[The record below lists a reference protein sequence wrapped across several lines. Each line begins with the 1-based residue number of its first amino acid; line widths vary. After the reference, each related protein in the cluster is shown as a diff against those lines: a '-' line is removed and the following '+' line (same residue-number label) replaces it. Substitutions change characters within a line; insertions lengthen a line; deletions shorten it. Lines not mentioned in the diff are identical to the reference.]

1 MKHRGSIVAA
11 SVTALALCLPATV
24 LGQAASFSS
33 SRSVVVIAPYEP
45 GGPVDI
51 EGRMYTKKAT
61 ELTGQQFVLDYKTG
75 AGTRIGVGYVAKA
88 PADGHTVLITN
99 SSFAGLPV
107 FNKELSFDIV
117 KDFAPVAHM
126 SVKHSILLV
135 RGSFPAGNFV
145 EYVAYARANP
155 GKVNWAMLGS
165 GGTGHLNALWLGTLT
180 RTAPTYIA
188 YKGTGPVLVDMAA
201 GRVDITSTA
210 MSAALAHIKSGKMR
224 AVAILGNV
232 RAKPLPDVAT
242 LAEQG
247 VPEFVYLNWTG
258 FFAPRAIPA
267 ATLASLNEIFNKVAK
282 SADIVA
288 TAEAYGNMM
297 IGGKPQE
304 FGEMV
309 YAESARLKKL
319 AQDYGIKPEE

>member
-1 MKHRGSIVAA
+1 MKHPVSVA
-11 SVTALALCLPATV
+11 SLAAIAFCLPLSV
-24 LGQAASFSS
+24 LAQANNFSP
-33 SRSVVVIAPYEP
+33 SRPVAVVAPYEP

-61 ELTGQQFVLDYKTG
+61 EMTGQQYILDYKTG

-88 PADGHTVLITN
+88 PADGHTLLITN
-99 SSFAGLPV
+99 SSFSGLPV
-107 FNKELSFDIV
+107 FNKALPFDIV
-117 KDFAPVAHM
+117 NDFAPVAHM
-126 SVKHSILLV
+126 SIKHSILLV
-135 RGSFPAGNFV
+135 RGNFPARDFV

-155 GKVNWAMLGS
+155 GKVNWAMLGT
-165 GGTGHLNALWLGTLT
+165 GGTGHLGALWLGTLT
-180 RTAPTYIA
+180 KTEPTYIA

-210 MSAALAHIKSGKMR
+210 MSAALAHIRSGKMR
-224 AVAILGNV
+224 AIAIMGNV

-247 VPEFVYLNWTG
+247 VPEFVHLNWTG
-258 FFAPRAIPA
+258 FFAPRATPA
-267 ATLASLNEIFNKVAK
+267 ATLARLNEVFNNVAA

-288 TAEAYGNMM
+288 SAEAQGNMM
-297 IGGKPQE
+297 VGGKPQD
-304 FGEMV
+304 FAQMV
-309 YAESARLKKL
+309 HSETARMKKL